1 MMRAMN
7 QTIREISLKYLH
19 VFEAYKV
26 IYFIV
31 IDKIMLELEH
41 HFGESKPIL
50 NSIAALSPKNPS
62 FLKFILEVSV
72 IRPLAME
79 YNI

>member
-1 MMRAMN
+1 MRAMN

-26 IYFIV
+26 IYF

-62 FLKFILEVSV
+62 FLKVY
-72 IRPLAME
+72 P
-79 YNI
+79 

>member
-19 VFEAYKV
+19 VFEAYRV

-41 HFGESKPIL
+41 FGES

-62 FLKFILEVSV
+62 FLKVSV